1 MNRFFGK
8 IVLVTLLMLASSTA
22 YAGSQMGI
30 QGLNELLIEKGVITR
45 EEVEAQAKKNP
56 LTVSGYIQV
65 QGMIMDE
72 NHEFGYDSASLR
84 YENGFQIRRA
94 KIIVSG
100 SPYENI
106 NYRLEVNVARAPKL
120 DDAYIEYDR
129 LPYLVARIGQFKVP
143 FSLEMITLDHEI
155 LSIERSE
162 VVNQIAPDR
171 DAGIMF
177 SGKLANEILS
187 YDVGVFNGRRADD
200 LHAYKVGSYAD
211 SGQNNFNDNDLFM
224 IAGRLVVKPTEW
236 ISVGV
241 NALSSKD
248 GHDDPTAIQVRW
260 PVDRNAYGVDLQL
273 ESPRLGC
280 ILQGEYLRQEAD
292 GIITRNVA
300 TASDGF
306 YVQLGQFFI
315 PDYVEGLIKY
325 EEYHADKDVV
335 DRDNIVWTT
344 VGLNFYLHGH
354 DAKLMTNYT
363 LKDEKQSSYPNNS
376 FLAQLQLRF

>member
-8 IVLVTLLMLASSTA
+8 ITLATLLMLASSTA
-22 YAGSQMGI
+22 YADSQIGI

-45 EEVEAQAKKNP
+45 EEVEAQVKKNP

-100 SPYENI
+100 TPYENI

-120 DDAYIEYDR
+120 DDAYIEFDR
-129 LPYLVARIGQFKVP
+129 LPYIVARVGQFKVP
-143 FSLEMITLDHEI
+143 FSLEMITLDSEI

-171 DAGIMF
+171 DAGIML
-177 SGKLANEILS
+177 SGKLVNEILS
-187 YDVGVFNGRRADD
+187 YNIGVFNGRRADD

-211 SGQNNFNDNDLFM
+211 SAQNKYNDNDLFM
-224 IAGRLVVKPTEW
+224 AAGRLVVKPVEW

-248 GHDDPTAIQVRW
+248 GHDDPTSITVRW
-260 PVDRNAYGVDLQL
+260 PVYRNAYGVDLHVKNHR
-273 ESPRLGC
+273 SGST
-280 ILQGEYLRQEAD
+280 LQGEYLRQDAD
-292 GIITRNVA
+292 GIISRNI
-300 TASDGF
+300 TTTSDGF
-306 YVQLGQFFI
+306 YLLIGHFFI
-315 PDYVEGLIKY
+315 PERLEGMIKY

-335 DRDNIVWTT
+335 DRDNVVWTT
-344 VGLNFYLHGH
+344 VGLNFYLDGH

>member
-1 MNRFFGK
+1 MNRFFGN
-8 IVLVTLLMLASSTA
+8 IFLATLLMPASSTA

-30 QGLNELLIEKGVITR
+30 QGLNDLLIEKGVITR

-94 KIIVSG
+94 KINVSG

-106 NYRLEVNVARAPKL
+106 TYRLAVNLTKVPKL
-120 DDAYIEYDR
+120 DDAYIKYDR
-129 LPYLVARIGQFKVP
+129 LPYLAARIGQFKVP
-143 FSLEMITLDHEI
+143 FSLEMITVDHEI

-171 DAGIMF
+171 DMGIMF
-177 SGKLANEILS
+177 SGDLVHEILS
-187 YDVGVFNGRRADD
+187 YNIGLFNGRRADD

-211 SGQNNFNDNDLFM
+211 SAQNKYNDNDLFLM
-224 IAGRLVVKPTEW
+224 AGRFVVKLAEW
-236 ISVGV
+236 VSVGV
-241 NALSSKD
+241 NALTSKD
-248 GHDDPTAIQVRW
+248 GHDDPTQTRW

-273 ESPRLGC
+273 KPPRLGC
-280 ILQGEYLRQEAD
+280 TLQGEYLRQEAD
-292 GIITRNVA
+292 GIITRNVV
-300 TASDGF
+300 TTSDGF
-306 YVQLGQFFI
+306 YVQLGRFFI
-315 PDYVEGLIKY
+315 PDHVEGVIKY
-325 EEYHADKDVV
+325 EEYDADKDVV

-354 DAKLMTNYT
+354 DAKFMTNYT

>member
-8 IVLVTLLMLASSTA
+8 IALATLLILASSTA
-22 YAGSQMGI
+22 YADSQIGN
-30 QGLNELLIEKGVITR
+30 QGLNELLIGKGVITR

-56 LTVSGYIQV
+56 LTVNGYIQV
-65 QGMIMDE
+65 QGMITDE
-72 NHEFGYDSASLR
+72 NHEFGYDSSSLHF
-84 YENGFQIRRA
+84 ENGFQIRRA

-106 NYRLEVNVARAPKL
+106 NYRLEVNVAKVPKL
-120 DDAYIEYDR
+120 DDAYIEYNR
-129 LPYLVARIGQFKVP
+129 LPYLVVRIGQFKVP

-171 DAGIMF
+171 DMGMMF
-177 SGKLANEILS
+177 SGDLVNEILS
-187 YDVGVFNGRRADD
+187 YNIGVFNGRRADD

-211 SGQNNFNDNDLFM
+211 SAQNKYNDNDYFLM
-224 IAGRLVVKPTEW
+224 AGRLVVKPADW
-236 ISVGV
+236 VSVGV
-241 NALSSKD
+241 NALSSED
-248 GHDDPTAIQVRW
+248 GHEDPSAIYVRW
-260 PVDRNAYGVDLQL
+260 PVYRNAYGVDLKL
-273 ESPRLGC
+273 KPSRLRC
-280 ILQGEYLRQEAD
+280 TIQGEYLRQWAS
-292 GIITRNVA
+292 GIITQNVG
-300 TASDGF
+300 TTSDGF
-306 YVQLGQFFI
+306 YVQLGHFFI

-325 EEYHADKDVV
+325 EEYDADKDVV

>member
-8 IVLVTLLMLASSTA
+8 LALATLLTLASSTS
-22 YAGSQMGI
+22 YAASNIGI

-56 LTVSGYIQV
+56 LTVSGYIQF
-65 QGMIMDE
+65 QGMFMDE

-100 SPYENI
+100 SPYEYI
-106 NYRLEVNVARAPKL
+106 TYRLAISLARAPKL
-120 DDAYIEYDR
+120 DDAYIEFDR
-129 LPYLVARIGQFKVP
+129 LPYLVARIGQIKIP

-171 DAGIMF
+171 DIGIML
-177 SGKLANEILS
+177 SGRLANKILS
-187 YDVGVFNGRRADD
+187 YDLGVFNGRRADD

-211 SGQNNFNDNDLFM
+211 SVQNKYNDNDLFM
-224 IAGRLVVKPTEW
+224 VAGRLVVKPVEW
-236 ISVGV
+236 ISVGLNV
-241 NALSSKD
+241 LSSKD
-248 GHDDPTAIQVRW
+248 GHDDPTAITVRW
-260 PVDRNAYGVDLQL
+260 PVYRNAYGVDLQL
-273 ESPRLGC
+273 KNPQMGC
-280 ILQGEYLRQEAD
+280 TLQGEYLRQSAD

-300 TASDGF
+300 TTSDGF
-306 YVQLGQFFI
+306 YLQLGHFFV
-315 PDYVEGLIKY
+315 PEYVEALLKY
-325 EEYHADKDVV
+325 EEYDADKGIE
-335 DRDNIVWTT
+335 DRDDIRWTT
-344 VGLNFYLHGH
+344 VGFNFYLHGH
-354 DAKLMTNYT
+354 DAKLMANYT
-363 LKDEKQSSYPNNS
+363 LKDEKQGSYPNNS

>member
-8 IVLVTLLMLASSTA
+8 IALVTLLMLASSTA

-30 QGLNELLIEKGVITR
+30 QGLNELLIEKGVISR
-45 EEVEAQAKKNP
+45 EEVEAQSKKNP

-106 NYRLEVNVARAPKL
+106 NYRLEVNVARVPKL
-120 DDAYIEYDR
+120 DDAYIEFDR

-143 FSLEMITLDHEI
+143 FSLEMITVDHEI

-171 DAGIMF
+171 DMGIMF
-177 SGKLANEILS
+177 SGDLVNEILS
-187 YDVGVFNGRRADD
+187 YNIGVFNGRRADD

-211 SGQNNFNDNDLFM
+211 SAQNKYNDNDLFLM
-224 IAGRLVVKPTEW
+224 AGRLVVKPAEW
-236 ISVGV
+236 VIVGV

-248 GHDDPTAIQVRW
+248 GHDDPPQ
-260 PVDRNAYGVDLQL
+260 Y
-273 ESPRLGC
+273 
-280 ILQGEYLRQEAD
+280 
-292 GIITRNVA
+292 
-300 TASDGF
+300 
-306 YVQLGQFFI
+306 
-315 PDYVEGLIKY
+315 K
-325 EEYHADKDVV
+325 
-335 DRDNIVWTT
+335 
-344 VGLNFYLHGH
+344 
-354 DAKLMTNYT
+354 
-363 LKDEKQSSYPNNS
+363 
-376 FLAQLQLRF
+376 